1 MASGKITPRTGVTVL
16 PDFDAI
22 RKQFPTLDNFVYLD
36 TAAKAP
42 LPRCAEEAMVSYM
55 ADVWERV
62 GERAF
67 SMEEI
72 ERTRETLARLVG
84 VPSKTVSFIK
94 NTSEG
99 INIVAHGLGLEAG
112 DKVLISEFEHSACVL
127 PWRRLEKIGVEV
139 EVVRGSAGRIPPE
152 LFIEKMDDRT
162 RAVGV
167 SWVAYGTGYRF
178 DIPTIA
184 AACRERNIVLLVD
197 GIQGVGVL
205 ATPLIQLG
213 ADVVVAGGFKGLL
226 SPTGTGFLYCRE
238 GFASRIE
245 PAYVARFSFASD
257 DKWRRELELATDA
270 RRFEYG
276 NPNYLGIWVMR
287 HCLEL
292 ILSIGVDQIE
302 RRVRELTTSLY
313 EQVEEW
319 GFKVITPK
327 AWHERA
333 GILSF
338 DIPEPEAVRQLLME
352 RKIVVNVRDGGTL
365 RVAPHFF
372 NTRQDIETL
381 VDALADVV
389 PAASSA
395 SRG

>member
-55 ADVWERV
+55 ADIWERV
-62 GERAF
+62 GERSF
-67 SMEEI
+67 SMQEI

-84 VPSKTVSFIK
+84 VPSTTISFIK

-152 LFIEKMDDRT
+152 LFIEKMDYRT

-167 SWVAYGTGYRF
+167 SWVAYGNGYRF

-184 AACRERNIVLLVD
+184 AACRERDIVLVVD

-395 SRG
+395 SQG

>member
-1 MASGKITPRTGVTVL
+1 I
-16 PDFDAI
+16 
-22 RKQFPTLDNFVYLD
+22 
-36 TAAKAP
+36 AAKAP
-42 LPRCAEEAMVSYM
+42 LPRCAEQAMVSYM

-62 GERAF
+62 GERSF
-67 SMEEI
+67 SMQEI

-84 VPSKTVSFIK
+84 VPPTTVSFLK

-127 PWRRLEKIGVEV
+127 PWRRLENIGVEV
-139 EVVRGSAGRIPPE
+139 EVVRGSNGRIPPE
-152 LFIEKMDDRT
+152 SFVEKMDART

-167 SWVAYGTGYRF
+167 SWVAYGNGYRF
-178 DIPTIA
+178 DIPAIA
-184 AACRERNIVLLVD
+184 TACRERDIVLAVD
-197 GIQGVGVL
+197 GIQAVGVL
-205 ATPLIQLG
+205 ATPLPELG
-213 ADVVVAGGFKGLL
+213 ADVVIAGGFKGLL

-238 GFASRIE
+238 GFASRVD

-257 DKWRRELELATDA
+257 DKWKQPLRLADDA

-292 ILSIGVDQIE
+292 ILSIGLDQIE
-302 RRVRELTTSLY
+302 RRVRELTTLLY
-313 EQVEEW
+313 EKVEER
-319 GFKVITPK
+319 GFKVVTPK

-338 DIPEPEAVRQLLME
+338 DVPEPESVRQRLME

-365 RVAPHFF
+365 RAAPHFY
-372 NTRQDIETL
+372 NTRQDIETF

-389 PAASSA
+389 PAVSSA
-395 SRG
+395 SRGCG

>member
-1 MASGKITPRTGVTVL
+1 ML

-22 RKQFPTLDNFVYLD
+22 RKQFPTLNNFVYLD

-55 ADVWERV
+55 ADMWQRV

-127 PWRRLEKIGVEV
+127 PWRQLEKIGVEV

-152 LFIEKMDDRT
+152 LFIAKMDDRT

-205 ATPLIQLG
+205 ATPLTELG
-213 ADVVVAGGFKGLL
+213 SDVVVAGGFKGLL

-238 GFASRIE
+238 GFASRID

-257 DKWRRELELATDA
+257 DKWRPELELATDA

-276 NPNYLGIWVMR
+276 NPNFLGIWVMR

-292 ILSIGVDQIE
+292 ILDIGLDQIE
-302 RRVRELTTSLY
+302 ERVRELTTLLY
-313 EQVEEW
+313 EQVEER
-319 GFKVITPK
+319 GFNVITPK
-327 AWHERA
+327 PWHERA

-338 DIPEPEAVRQLLME
+338 DVPEPETVRQQLME

-365 RVAPHFF
+365 RAAPHFY
-372 NTRQDIETL
+372 NSRQDIEDL
-381 VDALADVV
+381 VDALSEVV
-389 PAASSA
+389 PAD
-395 SRG
+395 RV

>member
-1 MASGKITPRTGVTVL
+1 MP
-16 PDFDAI
+16 PDFDAL

-55 ADVWERV
+55 ADMWERV
-62 GERAF
+62 GERSF
-67 SMEEI
+67 SMQEI

-99 INIVAHGLGLEAG
+99 INIVAHGLGLQAG

-127 PWRRLEKIGVEV
+127 PWRRLERIGVEV
-139 EVVRGSAGRIPPE
+139 EVVRGSKGCIPPE
-152 LFIEKMDDRT
+152 SFIEKMDDRT

-167 SWVAYGTGYRF
+167 SWVAYGSGYRF

-184 AACRERNIVLLVD
+184 AACRERGIVLLVD

-205 ATPLIQLG
+205 ATPLTELG

-238 GFASRIE
+238 GFASRID

-257 DKWRRELELATDA
+257 DKWKPDLELATDA

-287 HCLEL
+287 HSLEL
-292 ILSIGVDQIE
+292 ILSIGLDQIE
-302 RRVRELTTSLY
+302 RRVRELTTLLY
-313 EQVEEW
+313 QRVEER
-319 GFKVITPK
+319 GFKVITPEP
-327 AWHERA
+327 WRERA

-338 DIPEPEAVRQLLME
+338 DVPEPELVRRRLME

-365 RVAPHFF
+365 RAAPHFY
-372 NTRQDIETL
+372 NTPQDIETL
-381 VDALADVV
+381 VDALAEVV
-389 PAASSA
+389 PETGSE

>member
-1 MASGKITPRTGVTVL
+1 MMIS
-16 PDFDAI
+16 DFDAL
-22 RKQFPTLDNFVYLD
+22 RKQFPTLDNYVYLD

-67 SMEEI
+67 SMQEI
-72 ERTRETLARLVG
+72 ERTRATLARLVG
-84 VPSKTVSFIK
+84 VPSATVAFIK

-99 INIVAHGLGLEAG
+99 INIVAQGLGLGAG

-152 LFIEKMDDRT
+152 SFIEKMDART

-167 SWVAYGTGYRF
+167 SWVAYGNGYRF

-184 AACRERNIVLLVD
+184 AACRERNIVLVVD

-205 ATPLIQLG
+205 ATPLPELG
-213 ADVVVAGGFKGLL
+213 ADVVIAGGFKGLL

-257 DKWRRELELATDA
+257 DKWRPELVLAADA

-276 NPNYLGIWVMR
+276 NPNYLGIWVMQR
-287 HCLEL
+287 SLEL
-292 ILSIGVDQIE
+292 ILSIGLDKIE
-302 RRVRELTTSLY
+302 ERVRELTTLLY
-313 EQVEEW
+313 DQVEER

-327 AWHERA
+327 PWHERA

-338 DIPEPEAVRQLLME
+338 DVPEPELVRQQLME

-365 RVAPHFF
+365 RAAPHFY
-372 NTRQDIETL
+372 NTPQDIETL

-389 PAASSA
+389 PGGGSDL
-395 SRG
+395 RE

>member
-1 MASGKITPRTGVTVL
+1 MI

-22 RKQFPTLDNFVYLD
+22 RKEFPTLDNFVYLD

-42 LPRCAEEAMVSYM
+42 LPRCAEEAMLSYM
-55 ADVWERV
+55 ADMWQRV
-62 GERAF
+62 GERSF
-67 SMEEI
+67 SMQEI

-99 INIVAHGLGLEAG
+99 INIVAHGLGLQAG

-127 PWRRLEKIGVEV
+127 PWRRLEKVGVVV
-139 EVVRGSAGRIPPE
+139 EVVRGTAGRIPPE
-152 LFIEKMDDRT
+152 SFIEKMDDRT

-178 DIPTIA
+178 DIPAIA
-184 AACRERNIVLLVD
+184 AACHKRDIVLLVD

-205 ATPLIQLG
+205 ATPLTELG

-226 SPTGTGFLYCRE
+226 SPTGTGFMYCRE
-238 GFASRIE
+238 GFASRID

-257 DKWRRELELATDA
+257 DKWEKELELATDA

-287 HCLEL
+287 HCLDL
-292 ILSIGVDQIE
+292 ILGIGLDRIE
-302 RRVRELTTSLY
+302 QRVRELTTLLY
-313 EQVEEW
+313 ERIEEL
-319 GFKVITPK
+319 GFRVITPK
-327 AWHERA
+327 PWHERA

-338 DIPEPEAVRQLLME
+338 DVPEPESVRRQLLQ

-365 RVAPHFF
+365 RAAPHFF
-372 NTRQDIETL
+372 NTPQDIETL
-381 VDALADVV
+381 SDALAEIV
-389 PAASSA
+389 PGFRSA
-395 SRG
+395 SRKC

>member
-1 MASGKITPRTGVTVL
+1 LL

-22 RKQFPTLDNFVYLD
+22 RKQFPTMDSFVYLD

-42 LPRCAEEAMVSYM
+42 LPRCAQEAMVSYM
-55 ADVWERV
+55 ADMWQRV
-62 GERAF
+62 GERSF
-67 SMEEI
+67 SMQEI

-99 INIVAHGLGLEAG
+99 INIVAHGLGLQAG

-127 PWRRLEKIGVEV
+127 PWRHLERIGVEV
-139 EVVRGSAGRIPPE
+139 EVVRGSDGRIPPE

-167 SWVAYGTGYRF
+167 SWVAYGSGYRF

-184 AACRERNIVLLVD
+184 AACRERGIVLLVD

-205 ATPLIQLG
+205 ATPLTELG

-238 GFASRIE
+238 GFASRID

-257 DKWRRELELATDA
+257 DKWKRDLELATDA

-287 HCLEL
+287 HSLEL
-292 ILSIGVDQIE
+292 ILSIGLDQIE
-302 RRVRELTTSLY
+302 KRVRELTTLLY
-313 EQVEEW
+313 QRVEER

-327 AWHERA
+327 PWHERA

-338 DIPEPEAVRQLLME
+338 DVPEPELVRRRLME

-365 RVAPHFF
+365 RAAPHFY
-372 NTRQDIETL
+372 NTPRDIETL
-381 VDALADVV
+381 VDALAEVV
-389 PAASSA
+389 PAVSPAP
-395 SRG
+395 RG